1 MTKRRMIHDC
11 IWQSESFS
19 ALTYRQRVLWIGL
32 ITTADDQGRGRAHPG
47 LVRAAVF
54 PFDVVSQDEVQDDLQ
69 AISDAGMVLLYQ
81 VEDKVYYQVVHWW
94 EYQTPQWVGPSDF
107 PAPDGWEDRLRY
119 HGKERRII
127 TQNWPN
133 TPNATPESAPTDKGS
148 DKGSGLPETPALAEG
163 KGKGKGKEE
172 VKEDTHVL
180 LALLSRWSE
189 LFPEKTQPRAN
200 NRSLREKVGKRME
213 DAHFRDNWEAAMVRA
228 SRSSFC
234 NESGWFQLS
243 WFLHNDAN
251 WEKCFDGNYD
261 DKPQR
266 TGPQPRKQKFVTV
279 AGESDTP
286 GDDMIAFQMR
296 QREMLAAVKIAQE
309 TGNGNGHN

>member
-19 ALTYRQRVLWIGL
+19 ALTYRQRLLWIGL

-47 LVRAAVF
+47 LIRAAVF
-54 PFDVVSQDEVQDDLQ
+54 PYDVISQDEIQDDLD
-69 AISDAGMVLLYQ
+69 AIGAAGMVLIYQ
-81 VEDKVYYQVVHWW
+81 VDDKLYYQVLNWW

-107 PAPDGWEDRLRY
+107 PAPADWEDRLRY

-133 TPNATPESAPTDKGS
+133 TPDTTPDDKGS
-148 DKGSGLPETPALAEG
+148 DKGRDKASPEALAGG

-172 VKEDTHVL
+172 VKEEEDTRAF

-189 LFPEKTQPRAN
+189 LFPEKTQPRPN
-200 NRSLREKVGKRME
+200 NIKLREKAVTRMGE
-213 DAHFRDNWEAAMVRA
+213 TDFRENWEAALVRA

-243 WFLHNDAN
+243 WFLYNGEN
-251 WEKCFDGNYD
+251 WEKCLNGNYD
-261 DKPQR
+261 DKPKR
-266 TGPQPRKQKFVTV
+266 AAGPPVRKQKFVTV
-279 AGESDTP
+279 DGEFDNL

-296 QREMLAAVKIAQE
+296 QRETLAALKVAQE
-309 TGNGNGHN
+309 EGGNGNGKH